1 MGCLFAATRA
11 LQRGMLPG
19 RESLQ
24 DATVVIQGFG
34 NAGSNAAELFA
45 QAGARIIAVSDSAGG
60 VVCRRGL
67 NPATVAVHKQKTRSV
82 VGLPGCDSVSN
93 AELLLL
99 PCDIL
104 IPAALENQIRADNAE
119 SVQAR
124 CIVEAANGPTTPAA
138 DRILFERGIPVL
150 PDILANAGGVTVSY
164 YEWVQNVKMEEW
176 ELEEI
181 HEKLE
186 KKMQRATDAVFDM
199 QEELNRS
206 LDCLETASR
215 RVGQPGGT
223 DGRSLPRA
231 DLRTAAYVLALDRV
245 AQTATERG
253 VWP

>member
-1 MGCLFAATRA
+1 LFAARRA
-11 LQRGMLPG
+11 LQRGILPG
-19 RESLQ
+19 RESLK

-34 NAGSNAAELFA
+34 NVGLIGAELFA
-45 QAGARIIAVSDSAGG
+45 QAGARIIAVSDSTGG
-60 VVCRRGL
+60 IVSRGGL
-67 NPATVAVHKQKTRSV
+67 DLATVIAHKQKTRSV
-82 VGLPGCDSVSN
+82 AGLPGCDPVTN

-99 PCDIL
+99 PCDML
-104 IPAALENQIRADNAE
+104 IPAALENQIRADNAAK
-119 SVQAR
+119 VQAR

-138 DRILFERGIPVL
+138 DRILFARGIPVL

-176 ELEEI
+176 ELHEI

-186 KKMQRATDAVFDM
+186 KKMQRATDAVFDK
-199 QEELNRS
+199 QEEINRW
-206 LDCLETASR
+206 LDRSAPALPPAEQPSDAA
-215 RVGQPGGT
+215 GQP
-223 DGRSLPRA
+223 LPRA